1 MAIAIVVA
9 SFSNGSYGGV
19 ATGLGTAAVW
29 TVVVCLALSR
39 RPAGPFSRSFVAAIA
54 SLAAIALLS
63 ALSLGWSADAGSGFT
78 DVVRSSGY
86 LGVFV
91 LVGLL
96 ARPGMG
102 RSALAGLAAGLTA
115 VCLVALGSRLLALGP
130 GDADLVSTFS
140 SSAGRLSYPTGYWN
154 ALGAMAAMAVPVL
167 VWLATEVRR
176 RPLLGIVL
184 AAFVPVLLVAY
195 MTSSRGALIAAALG
209 SGVVIAATPE
219 RGRALASALVGIV
232 AALPAIIVAAAAAG
246 IVDSP
251 GTAVG
256 RPELEVCGAMIIG
269 FAIAVGAG
277 PPVLERLG
285 GVRFRGVRMR
295 HVVVASVALLAVL
308 LALVGP
314 GRIAGD
320 FAAKSGRQA
329 APTGGTGVRLSV
341 SGSGRAQFWGSAL
354 DAFASA
360 PVKGIGTGSFPTY
373 WNQHGGL
380 ETPVQNAHS
389 EPLEL
394 LAEVGPLGFL
404 AFFTFFG
411 VAAGTGIR
419 RARGPDGAPAGA
431 CLGVLAT
438 GLVGL
443 LIDWTWDV
451 PSVMVPLLAAAAL
464 ICSRAL
470 DPFGGATERPDQS
483 GNRFFARRPIR
494 VPAPV
499 LALVAIAFAV
509 PAVAAGLALAA
520 STNRLQSSDDEL
532 ARGQL
537 DAAAADARSA
547 ATIVPWSSTPW
558 LKLATIEFA
567 AGNARAARAVVGRAI
582 DLSPDDF
589 RLWVLAA
596 QIELS
601 LGNNEVVGAYTK
613 RAFTL
618 APLVLPRLLIDPK
631 LGFGNLP

>member
-1 MAIAIVVA
+1 VAVAIVAA
-9 SFSNGSYGGV
+9 SFANGSYGGV
-19 ATGLGTAAVW
+19 ATGIGTAVVW
-29 TVVVCLALSR
+29 AAVVCVVMSR
-39 RPAGPFSRSFVAAIA
+39 RPTGPLSRSFVAAIA
-54 SLAAIALLS
+54 ALAAIALIS
-63 ALSLGWSADAGSGFT
+63 ALSLRWSADAGSGFT

-91 LVGLL
+91 LIGLL
-96 ARPGMG
+96 AGPGTG
-102 RSALAGLAAGLTA
+102 RSALTGIGGGLVA
-115 VCLVALGSRLLALGP
+115 VCLIAIGSRLLALGP
-130 GDADLVSTFS
+130 GDADLVATFP

-167 VWLATEVRR
+167 VWLATEARR
-176 RPLLGIVL
+176 RALLGFVL
-184 AAFVPVLLVAY
+184 AGFVPVLLVAY
-195 MTSSRGALIAAALG
+195 MTSSRGALTAAALG
-209 SGVVIAATPE
+209 SVLVIAAPPVG
-219 RGRALASALVGIV
+219 GRALAGRLVGVV
-232 AALPAIIVAAAAAG
+232 AALPAVIVAAAAAG

-256 RPELEVCGAMIIG
+256 RPELEVCAAMVIG
-269 FAIAVGAG
+269 FAIAAAAG

-285 GVRFRGVRMR
+285 GIRLRGIRLRYVL
-295 HVVVASVALLAVL
+295 VSSVALLAVL
-308 LALVGP
+308 VVLVGP

-320 FAAKSGRQA
+320 FAAKSGREA

-411 VAAGTGIR
+411 VVAGTGIR
-419 RARGPDGAPAGA
+419 RARGSDGAPAGA
-431 CLGVLAT
+431 GLGVVAT

-451 PSVMVPLLAAAAL
+451 PSVMIPLLAAAAL
-464 ICSRAL
+464 ICARAL
-470 DPFGGATERPDQS
+470 DPVGAPAERS
-483 GNRFFARRPIR
+483 GRPERRFFARRPIR

-499 LALVAIAFAV
+499 LALVAIAFAI
-509 PAVAAGLALAA
+509 PAVGAGLALAA
-520 STNRLQSSDDEL
+520 TTNRLQSSDDEL

-547 ATIVPWSSTPW
+547 AAIVPWSSTPW
-558 LKLATIEFA
+558 LKLATIELA
-567 AGNARAARAVVGRAI
+567 AGNARAARTVVGRAI
-582 DLSPDDF
+582 DLAPDDF
-589 RLWVLAA
+589 RLWLLAA
-596 QIELS
+596 QIESS
-601 LGNNEVVGAYTK
+601 LGNNEVVGAYMK
-613 RAFTL
+613 RALEL
-618 APLVLPRLLIDPK
+618 APLVLPRLLIEPN
-631 LGFGNLP
+631 LGLGNLP

>member
-1 MAIAIVVA
+1 VAVAIVAA
-9 SFSNGSYGGV
+9 SFANGSYGGV
-19 ATGLGTAAVW
+19 ATGIGTAVVW
-29 TVVVCLALSR
+29 AAVVCVVMSR
-39 RPAGPFSRSFVAAIA
+39 RPTGPLSRSFVAAIA
-54 SLAAIALLS
+54 ALAAIALIS
-63 ALSLGWSADAGSGFT
+63 ALSLRWSADAGSGFT

-91 LVGLL
+91 LIGLL
-96 ARPGMG
+96 AGPGTG
-102 RSALAGLAAGLTA
+102 RSALTGIGGGLVA
-115 VCLVALGSRLLALGP
+115 VCLIAIGSRLLALGP
-130 GDADLVSTFS
+130 GDADLVATFP

-167 VWLATEVRR
+167 VWLATEARR
-176 RPLLGIVL
+176 RALLGFVL
-184 AAFVPVLLVAY
+184 AGFVPVLLVAY

-209 SGVVIAATPE
+209 SVLVIAATPE
-219 RGRALASALVGIV
+219 RGRALAGVLVGVV
-232 AALPAIIVAAAAAG
+232 AALPAVIVAAAAAG

-256 RPELEVCGAMIIG
+256 RPELEVCAAMVIG
-269 FAIAVGAG
+269 FAIAAAAG

-285 GVRFRGVRMR
+285 GIRLRGVRLR
-295 HVVVASVALLAVL
+295 YVLVSSVALLAVL
-308 LALVGP
+308 VVLVGP

-320 FAAKSGRQA
+320 FAAKSGREA

-411 VAAGTGIR
+411 VVAGTGIR
-419 RARGPDGAPAGA
+419 RARGSDGAPAGA
-431 CLGVLAT
+431 GLGVVAT

-451 PSVMVPLLAAAAL
+451 PSVMIPLLAAAAL
-464 ICSRAL
+464 ICARAL
-470 DPFGGATERPDQS
+470 DPVGAPAERS
-483 GNRFFARRPIR
+483 GRPERRFFARRPIR

-499 LALVAIAFAV
+499 LALVAIAFAI
-509 PAVAAGLALAA
+509 PAVGAGLALAA
-520 STNRLQSSDDEL
+520 TTNRLQSSDDEL

-547 ATIVPWSSTPW
+547 AAIVPWSSTPW
-558 LKLATIEFA
+558 LKLATIELA
-567 AGNARAARAVVGRAI
+567 AGNARAARTVVGRAI
-582 DLSPDDF
+582 DLAPDDF
-589 RLWVLAA
+589 RLWLLAA
-596 QIELS
+596 QIESS
-601 LGNNEVVGAYTK
+601 LGNNEVVGAYMK
-613 RAFTL
+613 RALEL
-618 APLVLPRLLIDPK
+618 APLVLPRLLIEPN
-631 LGFGNLP
+631 LGLGNLP

>member
-1 MAIAIVVA
+1 VAVAIVAA
-9 SFSNGSYGGV
+9 SFANGSYGGV
-19 ATGLGTAAVW
+19 ATGIGTAVVW
-29 TVVVCLALSR
+29 AAVVCVVMSR
-39 RPAGPFSRSFVAAIA
+39 RPTGPLSRSFVAAIA
-54 SLAAIALLS
+54 ALAAIALIS
-63 ALSLGWSADAGSGFT
+63 ALSLRWSADAGSGFT

-91 LVGLL
+91 LIGLL
-96 ARPGMG
+96 AGPGTG
-102 RSALAGLAAGLTA
+102 RSALTGIGGGLVA
-115 VCLVALGSRLLALGP
+115 VCLIAIGSRLLALGP
-130 GDADLVSTFS
+130 GDADLVATFP

-167 VWLATEVRR
+167 VWLATEARR
-176 RPLLGIVL
+176 RALLGFVL
-184 AAFVPVLLVAY
+184 AGFVPVLLVAY

-209 SGVVIAATPE
+209 SVLVIAATPE
-219 RGRALASALVGIV
+219 RGRALAGLLVGVV
-232 AALPAIIVAAAAAG
+232 AALPAVIVAAAAAG
-246 IVDSP
+246 IVDWP

-256 RPELEVCGAMIIG
+256 RPELEVCAAMVIG
-269 FAIAVGAG
+269 FAIAAAAG

-285 GVRFRGVRMR
+285 GIRLRGIRLRYVL
-295 HVVVASVALLAVL
+295 VSSVALLAVL
-308 LALVGP
+308 VVLVGP

-320 FAAKSGRQA
+320 FAAKSGREA

-411 VAAGTGIR
+411 VVAGTGIR
-419 RARGPDGAPAGA
+419 RARGSDGAPAGA
-431 CLGVLAT
+431 GLGVVAT

-451 PSVMVPLLAAAAL
+451 PSVMIPLLAAAAL
-464 ICSRAL
+464 ICARAL
-470 DPFGGATERPDQS
+470 DPVGAPAERS
-483 GNRFFARRPIR
+483 GRPERRFFARRPIR

-499 LALVAIAFAV
+499 LALVAIAFAI
-509 PAVAAGLALAA
+509 PAVGAGLALAA
-520 STNRLQSSDDEL
+520 TTNRLQSSDDEL

-547 ATIVPWSSTPW
+547 AAIVPWSSTPW
-558 LKLATIEFA
+558 LKLATIELA
-567 AGNARAARAVVGRAI
+567 AGNARAARTVVGRAI
-582 DLSPDDF
+582 DLAPDDF
-589 RLWVLAA
+589 RLWLLAA
-596 QIELS
+596 QIESS
-601 LGNNEVVGAYTK
+601 LGNNEVVGAYMK
-613 RAFTL
+613 RALEL
-618 APLVLPRLLIDPK
+618 APLVLPRLLIEPN
-631 LGFGNLP
+631 LGLGNLP

>member
-1 MAIAIVVA
+1 VAVAIVAA
-9 SFSNGSYGGV
+9 SFANGSYGGV
-19 ATGLGTAAVW
+19 ATGIGTAVVW
-29 TVVVCLALSR
+29 AAVVCVVMSR
-39 RPAGPFSRSFVAAIA
+39 RPTGPLSRSFVAAIA
-54 SLAAIALLS
+54 ALAAIALIS
-63 ALSLGWSADAGSGFT
+63 ALSLRWSADAGSGFT

-91 LVGLL
+91 LIGLL
-96 ARPGMG
+96 AGPGTG
-102 RSALAGLAAGLTA
+102 RSALTGIGGGLVA
-115 VCLVALGSRLLALGP
+115 VCLIAIGSRLLALGP
-130 GDADLVSTFS
+130 GDADLVATFP

-167 VWLATEVRR
+167 VWLATEARR
-176 RPLLGIVL
+176 RALLGFVL
-184 AAFVPVLLVAY
+184 AGFVPVLLVAY

-209 SGVVIAATPE
+209 SVLVIAATPE
-219 RGRALASALVGIV
+219 RGRALAGLLVGVV
-232 AALPAIIVAAAAAG
+232 AALPAVIVAAAAAG

-256 RPELEVCGAMIIG
+256 RPELEVCAAMVIG
-269 FAIAVGAG
+269 FAIAAAAG

-285 GVRFRGVRMR
+285 GIRLRGVRLR
-295 HVVVASVALLAVL
+295 YVLVSSVALLAVL
-308 LALVGP
+308 VVLVGP

-320 FAAKSGRQA
+320 FAAKSGREA

-411 VAAGTGIR
+411 VVAGTGIR
-419 RARGPDGAPAGA
+419 RARGSDGAPAGA
-431 CLGVLAT
+431 GLGVVAT

-451 PSVMVPLLAAAAL
+451 PSVMIPLLAAAAL
-464 ICSRAL
+464 ICARAL
-470 DPFGGATERPDQS
+470 DPVGAPAERS
-483 GNRFFARRPIR
+483 GRPERRFFARRPIR

-499 LALVAIAFAV
+499 LALVAIAFAI
-509 PAVAAGLALAA
+509 PAVGAGLALAA
-520 STNRLQSSDDEL
+520 TTNRLQSSDDEL

-547 ATIVPWSSTPW
+547 AAIVPWSSTPW
-558 LKLATIEFA
+558 LKLATIELA
-567 AGNARAARAVVGRAI
+567 AGNARAARTVVGRAI
-582 DLSPDDF
+582 DLAPDDF
-589 RLWVLAA
+589 RLWLLAA
-596 QIELS
+596 QIESS
-601 LGNNEVVGAYTK
+601 LGNNEVVGAYMK
-613 RAFTL
+613 RALEL
-618 APLVLPRLLIDPK
+618 APLVLPRLLIEPN
-631 LGFGNLP
+631 LGLGNLP

>member
-1 MAIAIVVA
+1 LI
-9 SFSNGSYGGV
+9 
-19 ATGLGTAAVW
+19 
-29 TVVVCLALSR
+29 
-39 RPAGPFSRSFVAAIA
+39 
-54 SLAAIALLS
+54 S
-63 ALSLGWSADAGSGFT
+63 ALSLRWSADAGSGFT

-91 LVGLL
+91 LIGLL
-96 ARPGMG
+96 AGPGTG
-102 RSALAGLAAGLTA
+102 RSALTGIGGGLVA
-115 VCLVALGSRLLALGP
+115 VCLIAIGSRLLALGP
-130 GDADLVSTFS
+130 GDADLVATFP

-167 VWLATEVRR
+167 VWLATEARR
-176 RPLLGIVL
+176 RALLGFVL
-184 AAFVPVLLVAY
+184 AGFVPVLLVAY

-209 SGVVIAATPE
+209 SVLVIAATPE
-219 RGRALASALVGIV
+219 RGRALAGVLVGVV
-232 AALPAIIVAAAAAG
+232 AALPAVIVAAAAAG

-256 RPELEVCGAMIIG
+256 RPELEGCAAMVIG
-269 FAIAVGAG
+269 FAIAAAAG

-285 GVRFRGVRMR
+285 GIRLRGVRLR
-295 HVVVASVALLAVL
+295 YVLVSSVALLAVL
-308 LALVGP
+308 VVLAGP

-320 FAAKSGRQA
+320 FAAKSGREA

-411 VAAGTGIR
+411 VVAGTGIR
-419 RARGPDGAPAGA
+419 RARGSDGAPAGA
-431 CLGVLAT
+431 GLGVVAT

-451 PSVMVPLLAAAAL
+451 PSVMIPLLAAAAL
-464 ICSRAL
+464 ICARAL
-470 DPFGGATERPDQS
+470 DPVGAPAERS
-483 GNRFFARRPIR
+483 GRPERRFFARRPIR

-499 LALVAIAFAV
+499 LALVAIAFAI
-509 PAVAAGLALAA
+509 PAVGAGLALAA
-520 STNRLQSSDDEL
+520 TTNRLQSSDDEL

-547 ATIVPWSSTPW
+547 AAIVPWSSTPW
-558 LKLATIEFA
+558 LKLATIELA
-567 AGNARAARAVVGRAI
+567 AGNARAARTVVGRAI
-582 DLSPDDF
+582 DLAPDDF
-589 RLWVLAA
+589 RLWLLAA
-596 QIELS
+596 QIESS
-601 LGNNEVVGAYTK
+601 LGNNEVVGAYMK
-613 RAFTL
+613 RALEL
-618 APLVLPRLLIDPK
+618 APLVLPRLLIEPN
-631 LGFGNLP
+631 LGLGNLP

>member
-1 MAIAIVVA
+1 VAVAIVAA
-9 SFSNGSYGGV
+9 SFANGSYGGV
-19 ATGLGTAAVW
+19 ATGIGTAVVW
-29 TVVVCLALSR
+29 AAVVCVVMSR
-39 RPAGPFSRSFVAAIA
+39 RPTGPLSRSFVAAIA
-54 SLAAIALLS
+54 ALAAIALIS
-63 ALSLGWSADAGSGFT
+63 ALSLRWSADAGSGFT

-91 LVGLL
+91 LIGLL
-96 ARPGMG
+96 AGPGTG
-102 RSALAGLAAGLTA
+102 RSALTGIGGGLVA
-115 VCLVALGSRLLALGP
+115 VCLIAIGSRLLALGP
-130 GDADLVSTFS
+130 GDADLVATFP

-167 VWLATEVRR
+167 VWLATEARR
-176 RPLLGIVL
+176 RALLGFVL
-184 AAFVPVLLVAY
+184 AGFVPVLLVAY

-209 SGVVIAATPE
+209 SVLVIAATPE
-219 RGRALASALVGIV
+219 RGRALAGLLVGVV
-232 AALPAIIVAAAAAG
+232 AALPAVIVAAAAAG

-256 RPELEVCGAMIIG
+256 RPELEVCAAMVIG
-269 FAIAVGAG
+269 FAIAAAAG

-285 GVRFRGVRMR
+285 GIRLRGIRLRYVL
-295 HVVVASVALLAVL
+295 VSSVALLAVL
-308 LALVGP
+308 VVLAGP

-320 FAAKSGRQA
+320 FAAKSGREA

-411 VAAGTGIR
+411 VVAGTGIR
-419 RARGPDGAPAGA
+419 RARGSDGAPAGA
-431 CLGVLAT
+431 GLGVVAT

-451 PSVMVPLLAAAAL
+451 PSVMIPLLAAAAL
-464 ICSRAL
+464 ICARAL
-470 DPFGGATERPDQS
+470 DPVGAPAERS
-483 GNRFFARRPIR
+483 GRPERRFFARRPIR

-499 LALVAIAFAV
+499 LALVAIAFAI
-509 PAVAAGLALAA
+509 PAVGAGLALAA
-520 STNRLQSSDDEL
+520 TTNRLQSSDDEL

-547 ATIVPWSSTPW
+547 AAIVPWSSTPW
-558 LKLATIEFA
+558 LKLATIELA
-567 AGNARAARAVVGRAI
+567 AGNARAARTVVGRAI
-582 DLSPDDF
+582 DLAPDDF
-589 RLWVLAA
+589 RLWLLAA
-596 QIELS
+596 QIESS
-601 LGNNEVVGAYTK
+601 LGNNEVVGAYMK
-613 RAFTL
+613 RALEL
-618 APLVLPRLLIDPK
+618 APLVLPRLLIEPN
-631 LGFGNLP
+631 LGLGNLP